1 MIVRVEYARYNKI
14 VGEVLI
20 LCIIEEL
27 INDV

>member
-1 MIVRVEYARYNKI
+1 MIVRADYARYNKT

-20 LCIIEEL
+20 LYIIEEL

>member
-1 MIVRVEYARYNKI
+1 MIVRVEYVRYNKI

-20 LCIIEEL
+20 LYIIEEL

>member
-1 MIVRVEYARYNKI
+1 MIVRVGYARYNKI

-20 LCIIEEL
+20 LYIIEEL

>member
-1 MIVRVEYARYNKI
+1 MIVRVEYARYNMI

-20 LCIIEEL
+20 LYIIEEL